1 MATHGV
7 VKIRPGQPTGNEF
20 MDWFYA
26 DGGKQIGPI
35 DDASLEGLAAAGLI
49 RDETLVWHA
58 GMPNWQPY
66 QTVRPAA
73 AQPSAFK
80 AAPGETRFCSE
91 CGRSY
96 PADELVAFGTSLVCA
111 ACKPVFT
118 QKLREGIRPAGV
130 TQYAGFWIRYLAV
143 IVDSMVLG
151 ILAVIVLAIGLVL
164 FPIDLGNMG
173 RSQAD
178 FLQLVKLEGLVWLS
192 ILLFGAVYETLM
204 IGRYAATLGKMAC
217 SLRVVKSDGGPLSY
231 GRSLGR
237 HFAKHLSSFL
247 FGIGYIMAGLDDEKR
262 ALHDRICDTRVI
274 RK

>member
-1 MATHGV
+1 
-7 VKIRPGQPTGNEF
+7 

-26 DGGKQIGPI
+26 DAGKQIGPI
-35 DDASLEGLAAAGLI
+35 DDTSFEGLVTAGII

-58 GMPNWQPY
+58 GMASWAPY

-73 AQPSAFK
+73 IQPP
-80 AAPGETRFCSE
+80 APDGVTGATRFCSE
-91 CGRSY
+91 CGRAY
-96 PADELVAFGTSLVCA
+96 PTDELLAFGTSLVCA

-118 QKLREGIRPAGV
+118 QKLKEGIRPTGV
-130 TQYAGFWIRYLAV
+130 IHYGGFWIRYLAV
-143 IVDSMVLG
+143 LVDSLIFCVL
-151 ILAVIVLAIGLVL
+151 IAVVFGIGLTV
-164 FPIDLGNMG
+164 FPVNLQNVG

-178 FLQLVKLEGLVWLS
+178 LLQLLELEGLVWIS
-192 ILLFGAVYETLM
+192 ILVFGAVYETWM

-217 SLRVVKSDGGPLSY
+217 GLRVVMADGGKVSY
-231 GRSLGR
+231 ARSLGR

-247 FGIGYIMAGLDDEKR
+247 LLMGYIMAGFDDEKR